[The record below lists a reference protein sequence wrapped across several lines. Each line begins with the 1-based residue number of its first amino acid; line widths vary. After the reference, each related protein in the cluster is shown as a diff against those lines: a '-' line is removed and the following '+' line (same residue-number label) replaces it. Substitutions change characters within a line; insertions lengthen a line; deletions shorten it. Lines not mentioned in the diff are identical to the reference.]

1 MKLRFTG
8 LSNPG
13 LVRFSN
19 QDAFHIDPE
28 GRFFIVADGMGGHTG
43 GEEASRI
50 ATQVIR
56 DYLLQHWKS
65 DLATKVLLANAFKQ
79 ANLAIVREQ
88 KLQPQ
93 CSDMGTTAVT
103 IVFREQQPTIAHV
116 GDSRLYLFRAEALHQ
131 ITIDHTWVG
140 MALQQGDITPE
151 EVRTHPWRHILSRC
165 LGREELDQIDVQTIS
180 VQPGDRL
187 LLCSDGLTE
196 ELSDEQIFT
205 QLQSHPAI
213 EKAIAA
219 LVKAALNNGGHD
231 NVTVVIVALE

>member
-19 QDAFHIDPE
+19 QDAYYIDPE

-65 DLATKVLLANAFKQ
+65 DLETKVLLENAFKQ

-93 CSDMGTTAVT
+93 RSDMGTTAVT
-103 IVFREQQPTIAHV
+103 VVFRQQPAIAHV
-116 GDSRLYLFRAEALHQ
+116 GDSRLYLFREAALEQ
-131 ITIDHTWVG
+131 LTTDHTWIN
-140 MALQQGDITPE
+140 MALQQGDISKE
-151 EVRTHPWRHILSRC
+151 EVRNHPWRHILSRC
-165 LGREELDQIDVQTIS
+165 LGREELDLVDIQTINL
-180 VQPGDRL
+180 QPSDLL

-196 ELSDEQIFT
+196 ELSDEDIAF
-205 QLQSHPAI
+205 QLQSNPAI
-213 EKAIAA
+213 EKATVALLEAA
-219 LVKAALNNGGHD
+219 LTSGGKD
-231 NVTVVIVALE
+231 NITIVLISLE